1 MSQGRC
7 PHQPAVS
14 IAEGPMR
21 ASAPAGAYKNASGMI
36 QRRIIAVPLC
46 FVALAL
52 TRPHGVS
59 PPLPDALPR
68 GPCRARF
75 QPMAGALCRSPLRVL
90 FPFPAD
96 IQLTELFYQI
106 FLVLSMAFFNGMYK
120 MRICMFNQILSR
132 RMSTIYVFHYSSIDF
147 KFLFLSSTHK
157 P

>member
-1 MSQGRC
+1 MW
-7 PHQPAVS
+7 
-14 IAEGPMR
+14 
-21 ASAPAGAYKNASGMI
+21 ASAPTYKNASGLNPI

-68 GPCRARF
+68 GLCRPRF
-75 QPMAGALCRSPLRVL
+75 QPMTGALCRSPLRVL

-96 IQLTELFYQI
+96 IQLTGLFYQI

-147 KFLFLSSTHK
+147 NFLFLTSSRK